1 MRRAAGWIRSEAGM
15 ERAWRVKRSEV
26 VVKDRWIDVRA
37 DHCVSPTG
45 VEISPY
51 YVLSYPDWVHVV
63 AITGSGGVVLVRQYR
78 HAAGVV
84 TLELPGGG
92 VDGSDA
98 MLEAAAARELEEE
111 TGFTASRWELI
122 TSLYPNAATHTN
134 RVHFFLAV
142 DAVRTGSQS
151 LDPGE
156 AGLTVEVL
164 PIPMVVD
171 GLRSGLLGSAA
182 HASGLLLGLAM
193 AGRLDLG
200 VR

>member
-1 MRRAAGWIRSEAGM
+1 MDPTWRVERSETAL
-15 ERAWRVKRSEV
+15 
-26 VVKDRWIDVRA
+26 KDRWIDVRA
-37 DHCVSPTG
+37 DHCVTPTG
-45 VEISPY
+45 VVISPF

-63 AITGSGGVVLVRQYR
+63 AITEAGGVVLVRQYR
-78 HAAGVV
+78 HGAGVV
-84 TLELPGGG
+84 TLELPGGAA
-92 VDGSDA
+92 DGSDT

-122 TSLYPNAATHTN
+122 TSLQANPATHNN

-151 LDPGE
+151 LDLGE

-164 PIPMVVD
+164 SIPVVMD

-182 HASGLLLGLAM
+182 HASGLLLGLAA